1 MKRASLRRIT
11 ALMKCI
17 IHHSTYQ
24 DTADVTMFTWMPMF
38 NLHASLEAQ
47 KDAFKLE
54 EVVLAME
61 IED

>member
-1 MKRASLRRIT
+1 
-11 ALMKCI
+11 MKCI